1 MNNKRP
7 LVVQYVFNKAIQ
19 QHRRQPPAIYK
30 SNKNEMATYSIT
42 QEQLQS
48 ILDQHVEKLLGA
60 GLIKKGKANKSMSK
74 KSASASAAG
83 GSDSASEA
91 GSTRSVGEGTKA
103 WNDLTKIVSSLVK
116 EALAGEK
123 GGAGFHF
130 KVLSYLKNQKGL
142 KTGESPTLEMVKE
155 AVSFLKSNPEFK
167 SPNQKSKEEK
177 TASLPS
183 EEGPAEA
190 EVSAPAEKKKPGRP
204 KGAVKS
210 EEDKEA
216 AKAAKKAEKEEA
228 AAAKKAEKEAE
239 KAAKK
244 AEKKPEVKKAAPAPK
259 KAPEPVEDDSE
270 EEEMEMVPMEVDGQQ
285 LFWNESTG
293 EAFENIEGA
302 LGECVGIFDGI
313 TLTPA

>member
-1 MNNKRP
+1 LNDKRP

-19 QHRRQPPAIYK
+19 QHRRHPPAIYK
-30 SNKNEMATYSIT
+30 SNMATYSIT

-60 GLIKKGKANKSMSK
+60 GLIKKGKSAGKSISK
-74 KSASASAAG
+74 KSASSSGAKDA
-83 GSDSASEA
+83 SDSASEA

-130 KVLSYLKNQKGL
+130 KVLSYLKTEKGL
-142 KTGESPTLEMVKE
+142 KTGESPSLDMVKE

-167 SPNQKSKEEK
+167 SPNQKNKAEK
-177 TASLPS
+177 KASLPS
-183 EEGPAEA
+183 EEKEEAEA
-190 EVSAPAEKKKPGRP
+190 EAPAPEEKKKPGRP
-204 KGAVKS
+204 KKS
-210 EEDKEA
+210 DEEKEA
-216 AKAAKKAEKEEA
+216 AKAAKKAEKETA
-228 AAAKKAEKEAE
+228 AASKKAEKVAE
-239 KAAKK
+239 KATKK
-244 AEKKPEVKKAAPAPK
+244 TEKVEKKTEAKKAAPVPK
-259 KAPEPVEDDSE
+259 KAPEPVEEDSE
-270 EEEMEMVPMEVDGQQ
+270 EDEVEMCAFEFDGQQ

-302 LGECVGIFDGI
+302 LGDLVGTFDGI